1 MSIRVGIGG
10 WDFAPWRE
18 TFYPPEVPIKR
29 ALEYASNVLT
39 SIEINGTFYRDAKPE
54 HFAGWAERTPENF
67 KFAVKASRFATN
79 RKVLGEAGESVERFM
94 NSGLR
99 ELGGKLGP
107 ILWQLAATK
116 RFDPDDLEA
125 FFKLLPKKLG
135 DRQLQHVLDAR
146 NESFM
151 CPEYV
156 KLARK
161 HKIATVITDSPK
173 YPNFSELTGDFAYAR
188 LMNAQSG
195 IVTGYTQ
202 PALKKWAGQA
212 LEWVDGGKRD
222 VFVYFINGAKERA
235 PAAALQMLRA
245 LGV

>member
-1 MSIRVGIGG
+1 
-10 WDFAPWRE
+10 
-18 TFYPPEVPIKR
+18 
-29 ALEYASNVLT
+29 
-39 SIEINGTFYRDAKPE
+39 
-54 HFAGWAERTPENF
+54 
-67 KFAVKASRFATN
+67 
-79 RKVLGEAGESVERFM
+79 
-94 NSGLR
+94 LR

-146 NESFM
+146 HESFM

-156 KLARK
+156 QLAKK
-161 HKIATVITDSPK
+161 HRIATVITDSPK

-202 PALKKWAGQA
+202 PALKKWADQA
-212 LEWVDGGKRD
+212 MEWVDGGKRD